1 MEDAMSNPIQGARRA
16 DLPRLGD
23 SVAYVL
29 RFGRSFADAIAQY
42 FRNRL
47 GERRLSEMSD
57 YQLRDIGITRG
68 DIRRVAWQREA

>member
-29 RFGRSFADAIAQY
+29 RFGRSFVDAIAQY

-47 GERRLSEMSD
+47 GERQLSEMSD